1 MARQACPA
9 VRGFDGGEEMVA
21 VAPCGKMHH
30 PVSAAHIQ
38 VRSTQCILV
47 GWNEI
52 DDGLAG
58 ALPMNTVFR
67 IGFADMI
74 IMPRTFGAPFPAK
87 EVCEENPPPARHAL
101 NAQRAAADRLLVDQR
116 KQWRPGGTLETLA
129 A

>member
-9 VRGFDGGEEMVA
+9 VRGFDGGEEVVA

-38 VRSTQCILV
+38 VRSTQCVLV

-74 IMPRTFGAPFPAK
+74 KMLRPFGPTLPAQK
-87 EVCEENPPPARHAL
+87 AGVTA
-101 NAQRAAADRLLVDQR
+101 AQNLSSYTLQEFEQFVATQKA
-116 KQWRPGGTLETLA
+116 KRP
-129 A
+129 